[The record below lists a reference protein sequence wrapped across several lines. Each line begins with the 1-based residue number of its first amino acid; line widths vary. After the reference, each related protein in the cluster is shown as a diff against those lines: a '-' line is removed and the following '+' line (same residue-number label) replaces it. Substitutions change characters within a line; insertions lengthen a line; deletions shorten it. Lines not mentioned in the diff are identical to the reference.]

1 MFSLKQGTLCSNEM
15 FSWKV
20 GVSSHKA
27 LGGEESVDA
36 SRIEL
41 IWNLV
46 LIDNSSQAGVDKL
59 GLLIEEQEKRIL
71 EENGY
76 IHTERAEDGAAG
88 GQQHTSSSKDAEQYH
103 SNGVMQLQIPADIS
117 FESDTEQ
124 DGNNLKQ
131 GLRSSIEGEDTL
143 IETIERIAKIQQKLT
158 DLAAVLKKEGH
169 PSLST
174 VEGIGEKVA
183 RVMQR
188 TSGLSAVLSKN
199 KQDLSGEAMEKDRL
213 LRKIQQHEIDF
224 RLQLEICQ
232 SLQAQNKEFIQKM
245 SQCED
250 LVVQIENDK
259 SELFEKVQSLEEENE
274 TLIKEKLDL
283 KVELSHTQTVKADAE
298 LQVKKLRDQIKVLE
312 SISNYQEEELQGEKL
327 NAKQVEELKQRLIES
342 QKQLEELRNQ
352 QDEEKEK
359 YQRLERICAQ
369 LRSDLQRETDFGVS
383 MKKELSDLRT
393 KYLEGIE
400 GRKQDIG
407 LSALAASKLY
417 TAYKIRETVGGRMS
431 LT

>member
-1 MFSLKQGTLCSNEM
+1 MCS
-15 FSWKV
+15 SRQATPCSSGKCSSKV
-20 GVSSHKA
+20 HVHSHQA
-27 LGGEESVDA
+27 LGGEESADP
-36 SRIEL
+36 SRVEY

-46 LIDNSSQAGVDKL
+46 LLENSTQAAVEKL

-76 IHTERAEDGAAG
+76 IQTDHPEDGSGG
-88 GQQHTSSSKDAEQYH
+88 GQNTNSKEADQQNN
-103 SNGVMQLQIPADIS
+103 NGVMQLQMPADIS
-117 FESDTEQ
+117 FESDAEQ
-124 DGNNLKQ
+124 DEGKLKQ

-143 IETIERIAKIQQKLT
+143 VETIERIAKVQQKLT
-158 DLAAVLKKEGH
+158 DLAALLKKEGNPH
-169 PSLST
+169 LAT
-174 VEGIGEKVA
+174 VEAIGEKVA

-199 KQDLSGEAMEKDRL
+199 KQDISGEVMERERL

-298 LQVKKLRDQIKVLE
+298 QQVKKLRDQIKVLE

-342 QKQLEELRNQ
+342 QKQLEDLRGQ
-352 QDEEKEK
+352 QDEEREK
-359 YQRLERICAQ
+359 YLRLERICTQ

-400 GRKQDIG
+400 GRKQDLG

-417 TAYKIRETVGGRMS
+417 TAYKIRETVGGS
-431 LT
+431 CC